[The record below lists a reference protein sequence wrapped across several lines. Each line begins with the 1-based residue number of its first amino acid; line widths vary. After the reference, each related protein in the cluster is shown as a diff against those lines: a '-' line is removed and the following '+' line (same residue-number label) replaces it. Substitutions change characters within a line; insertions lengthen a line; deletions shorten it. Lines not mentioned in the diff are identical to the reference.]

1 MYFQRDKR
9 LLMINL
15 EKEIREQPS
24 VLAGIKNI
32 NIESIRNL
40 VKKIKENNINNIYF
54 VARGTSDHA
63 CIYAQ
68 YLYGIVLGMQCTLG
82 TPSVFTQYNGN
93 INFKNT
99 LVVGVSQS
107 GRAEDVNAV
116 LVSAKEQG
124 MITVSITNNPTS
136 LLATTA
142 EFHLFCNAGEEKS
155 IAATKTFTS
164 QMYLLA
170 LLCAELGE
178 SKELQ
183 NALDNIP
190 RQISDAL
197 DYLPEQIEAICEN
210 LLEYK
215 EGVVLGRGMSY
226 PIALEGALKILET
239 NKMKMKGYPIS
250 DFYHGPVAQLHNNDL
265 AFVFAQD
272 GAVIQDAHKMVEKLA
287 TINANTILITDKA
300 NDFNNVSNI
309 VNFKS
314 TGSEFTTPFILALI
328 MQIFALKLVL
338 LKGID
343 PDKSDVI
350 AKITV
355 TK

>member
-1 MYFQRDKR
+1 
-9 LLMINL
+9 MINL

-24 VLAGIKNI
+24 VLAGIKKSNI
-32 NIESIRNL
+32 TTITSLIE
-40 VKKIKENNINNIYF
+40 KIKEKNITNVYF

-68 YLYGIVLGMQCTLG
+68 YLYGAVLGMQCTLG
-82 TPSVFTQYNGN
+82 TPSIFTQYNGN
-93 INFKNT
+93 IKFSNT
-99 LVVGVSQS
+99 LVIGVSQS

-116 LVSAKEQG
+116 LLSAKEQG
-124 MITVSITNNPTS
+124 MITVSITNNPKS
-136 LLATTA
+136 LLAKTA
-142 EFHLFCNAGEEKS
+142 EYHLYCNAGEEKS
-155 IAATKTFTS
+155 IAATKTFTA

-170 LLCAELGE
+170 LLCAEW
-178 SKELQ
+178 SQDKDLQ
-183 NALDNIP
+183 SSLDNISG
-190 RQISDAL
+190 QMEDAL
-197 DYLPEQIEAICEN
+197 SYLPDQVEAISKT
-210 LLEYK
+210 LLDYK

-272 GAVIQDAHKMVEKLA
+272 GAVIQDAKKMVDKLSG
-287 TINANTILITDKA
+287 INANTVLITDKA
-300 NDFNNVSNI
+300 EFFDNVSNVI
-309 VNFKS
+309 KVNS
-314 TGSEFTTPFILALI
+314 TNNEFTMPFILALV